1 MSSESQRQLRKP
13 EHHPG
18 HGQGSGAPGL
28 LEMGQLQWWTLNA
41 NPRTLVLL
49 AQKAG
54 RCSCLGRQ
62 RGWRKGTVGWGG
74 LGGWSAREPGAWG
87 GGVARGSVTASRRQ
101 SFPYSAPPPPA
112 GILSG
117 KGKGGGEQRCPSDGG
132 RRGRQT
138 DRHTDQ
144 QCSPRVH
151 PPTPP
156 DSHTLLVVT
165 GAQRPPRSP
174 MWSGG
179 GGKARGWEAAAGGRS
194 SPGRL
199 R

>member
-28 LEMGQLQWWTLNA
+28 LEMGQLQWWTPNA

-87 GGVARGSVTASRRQ
+87 GGGG
-101 SFPYSAPPPPA
+101 A
-112 GILSG
+112 GIGDSLPEAVVPLLSSPSARWDSL
-117 KGKGGGEQRCPSDGG
+117 GEGE
-132 RRGRQT
+132 RGR
-138 DRHTDQ
+138 
-144 QCSPRVH
+144 
-151 PPTPP
+151 
-156 DSHTLLVVT
+156 
-165 GAQRPPRSP
+165 GAEVS
-174 MWSGG
+174 
-179 GGKARGWEAAAGGRS
+179 
-194 SPGRL
+194 L
-199 R
+199 